1 MKAEEIL
8 SIDFS
13 KYNKVSIN
21 GVFLDDVDIEV
32 EDHLIQ
38 VYVSGKSRR
47 DGYSF
52 MMTSFNKD
60 DEVRMY
66 KLSEDHLSLREVKKC
81 IYCAK

>member
-21 GVFLDDVDIEV
+21 GVYLDDVEIEV
-32 EDHLIQ
+32 EDHPVQ
-38 VYVSGKSRR
+38 VNISGKSRR
-47 DGYSF
+47 DGYLF
-52 MMTSFNKD
+52 MMTSFDKD
-60 DEVRMY
+60 DKVRIY
-66 KLSEDHLSLREVKKC
+66 ELSEDHLSLREVKKC